1 MSMVNE
7 HSISNN
13 YLADHKF
20 AYDCQIK
27 ACRIIGISASGVYL
41 PKKGAQLQTMSRE
54 ASEQYLKDNNQ

>member
-1 MSMVNE
+1 MNTLSQTT
-7 HSISNN
+7 IW
-13 YLADHKF
+13 LIIKF

-27 ACRIIGISASGVYL
+27 ACRIKGISASRVYL